1 MRSIQASN
9 PVSSIALRRVT
20 ASMSHSNNSEF
31 DRVCRAAQNLKSL
44 ERDILAMSA
53 GRGLL
58 IGDIAALLGISERRV
73 ERLLARALYKFDRA
87 LERELRPRWLFW

>member
-1 MRSIQASN
+1 
-9 PVSSIALRRVT
+9 
-20 ASMSHSNNSEF
+20 
-31 DRVCRAAQNLKSL
+31 
-44 ERDILAMSA
+44 MSA